1 MSKYIYS
8 VDNNGNAKLIAN
20 IDEQNQSLHV
30 QDNYPAQEYMDGY
43 TSFLAYNEEQ
53 GVHWEFKKRPAS
65 ELREQAYR
73 TQKIITYGNEI
84 LTVDEANKL
93 WLEYQAEGSSK
104 SFEISILISN
114 AKSSIRARYP
124 DIIENEIEE
133 DEFTDNEFIG
143 GDSEVEEEQ
152 FSDEILDDEEDPLLN
167 VEIVGEDAEEDFD
180 DIGDLD
186 SMGDID

>member
-8 VDNNGNAKLIAN
+8 VDNNGNAKLITS

-104 SFEISILISN
+104 ALEISILITN
-114 AKSSIRARYP
+114 AKTFIRASYP
-124 DIIENEIEE
+124 DEEQSGEEQSESNEL
-133 DEFTDNEFIG
+133 IG
-143 GDSEVEEEQ
+143 GDSEVGEEQ
-152 FSDEILDDEEDPLLN
+152 FGDEVVEDEEDPLLN
-167 VEIVGEDAEEDFD
+167 VELE
-180 DIGDLD
+180 GDLSDDEDLSDEID
-186 SMGDID
+186 SIGDID

>member
-1 MSKYIYS
+1 MRYLYTIEDGK
-8 VDNNGNAKLIAN
+8 AKLITS
-20 IDEQNQSLHV
+20 IDEQSQQVHI
-30 QDNYPAQEYMDGY
+30 QETYPAQEYMDGY

>member
-8 VDNNGNAKLIAN
+8 VDNNGNAKLIAS

-43 TSFLAYNEEQ
+43 ISYLAYNEEQ
-53 GVHWEFKKRPAS
+53 GVHWEFRKRPAS

-73 TQKIITYGNEI
+73 TQKIITYSNEI

-104 SFEISILISN
+104 SFEISILIAN

-124 DIIENEIEE
+124 DIIEDEIEE
-133 DEFTDNEFIG
+133 DESTDNEVIG
-143 GDSEVEEEQ
+143 GDSEVGEEQ
-152 FSDEILDDEEDPLLN
+152 FGDEITEDEEDPLLN
-167 VEIVGEDAEEDFD
+167 VELE
-180 DIGDLD
+180 GDLSDDEEISDEID

>member
-30 QDNYPAQEYMDGY
+30 QDSYPAQEYMDGY

-73 TQKIITYGNEI
+73 TRKLVKYGDQI

-93 WLEYQAEGSSK
+93 WLEYQAEGSPK
-104 SFEISILISN
+104 ALEISILITN
-114 AKSSIRARYP
+114 AKTFIRASYP
-124 DIIENEIEE
+124 DEEQNNEEQSENGEV
-133 DEFTDNEFIG
+133 IG
-143 GDSEVEEEQ
+143 GDSEVGEEQ
-152 FSDEILDDEEDPLLN
+152 FGNEITEDEEDPLLN
-167 VEIVGEDAEEDFD
+167 VELE
-180 DIGDLD
+180 GDLSDDEEISGEID
-186 SMGDID
+186 SMGNID